1 MKKTVPLE
9 TFIVFSLKTETWL
22 SWNGKRER
30 LESVQAM
37 QARREHREQEEEQ
50 ERERQDNEEQQRES
64 SESLGRIDTA
74 SRDDRFC
81 PARPLRGLRRAV

>member
-1 MKKTVPLE
+1 MKKSAPLE
-9 TFIVFSLKTETWL
+9 AFIVFTLQTETWL

-30 LESVQAM
+30 LESVQAI
-37 QARREHREQEEEQ
+37 QAKQEQREQREGT

-64 SESLGRIDTA
+64 GETLARTDTA
-74 SRDDRFC
+74 SRDDRLC

>member
-1 MKKTVPLE
+1 
-9 TFIVFSLKTETWL
+9 
-22 SWNGKRER
+22 
-30 LESVQAM
+30 M
-37 QARREHREQEEEQ
+37 QAKQEQREQQEGQ

-64 SESLGRIDTA
+64 GESLARIDTA